1 MKKEKLTET
10 IFKVIYDTNNLNA
23 TNPFYG
29 AGRGRGG
36 GAANSNTRGGT
47 KMQVKNNEEDFR
59 DINFHLF
66 WSCM

>member
-36 GAANSNTRGGT
+36 GQQIPTPVVAPKCR
-47 KMQVKNNEEDFR
+47 
-59 DINFHLF
+59 
-66 WSCM
+66 